1 MIKLCCTQ
9 QILKK
14 LKLDP
19 LALKAQEPVQATAA
33 LGTWYAKYIINERQ
47 HAIVL
52 VNDKTRMCLVT
63 TAKDIQHLPERLEAA
78 LAETLTNMDV
88 QRHFIEQEVV
98 HYRDVCYSTTT
109 SAPDGRSV
117 LGSINQYIVT
127 LEVFGI
133 TDRPAEAW
141 NIHFLKWPCRD
152 VRGLSIRGM
161 VEKQLYDFYGGTE
174 DDEKP
179 VRLRVL

>member
-19 LALKAQEPVQATAA
+19 AVLKAQEPVETTAA

-78 LAETLTNMDV
+78 LAETLIYMDV
-88 QRHFIEQEVV
+88 PRHAIEQEVV
-98 HYRDVCYSTTT
+98 HYRDVCYTTT
-109 SAPDGRSV
+109 RAAPEGRSV
-117 LGSINQYIVT
+117 VSTITQFIVPIENT
-127 LEVFGI
+127 GLTSMTPQE
-133 TDRPAEAW
+133 W
-141 NIHFLKWPCRD
+141 NRYFVNWLTSSNGYQDIGEL
-152 VRGLSIRGM
+152 VR
-161 VEKQLYDFYGGTE
+161 KQLLDAYG
-174 DDEKP
+174 DAP
-179 VRLRVL
+179 